1 MRVMIHSLMMVSAA
15 KRYSYNEPVTNSNIV
30 LNRFQIKEGEESKN
44 DNNNKNNELLS
55 QYDQLFKSFRC
66 EMSPSMLALL
76 AIMKATSATSTNITA
91 LNAKLNHNIL
101 QPSIMAEF
109 TNNVTG
115 NKAGIPGLPK
125 PFIDNDDPHLMLLN
139 LVSFQIRMIWGYLGK
154 SPVRNDQRCLSDD
167 LAIF

>member
-1 MRVMIHSLMMVSAA
+1 MLFWFIQWLLLD
-15 KRYSYNEPVTNSNIV
+15 KGNKNSHEISE
-30 LNRFQIKEGEESKN
+30 REESRNEN
-44 DNNNKNNELLS
+44 DNKDDDVLAH
-55 QYDQLFKSFRC
+55 YDQLFNSFRC

-76 AIMKATSATSTNITA
+76 AITKSTNTTNITA

-125 PFIDNDDPHLMLLN
+125 PFIDNDDPHLML
-139 LVSFQIRMIWGYLGK
+139 FW
-154 SPVRNDQRCLSDD
+154 
-167 LAIF
+167 